1 MRYRKGKDL
10 TAWYFSL
17 KVMVKITYFGFI
29 QWDRTFLNEGSI
41 MQDKLAI
48 IFLPIMPQDK

>member
-29 QWDRTFLNEGSI
+29 QWDITFLNEGSI